1 MFHKNHFDAR
11 STDHSNDRFHCS
23 WVILW
28 IISAILTGSVGAGA
42 DTVGR
47 GEIPPSLWQAREF
60 PAATDILWAS
70 ENTALFRLD
79 LPAHHRGADPQERW
93 WAIELIDLDDATP
106 SDFRLRILDRDG
118 RPYPG
123 WPSRSQTRVT
133 LLAQEGPLFAEVLF
147 PSAAEGT
154 TPPALSYGLRAIQG
168 ASPTVLTR
176 DGEPVD
182 EWEEGIKAPVTRD
195 GEPVD
200 EWEEGI
206 KAPVTRDG
214 EPVDEWEEG
223 VKAPVTRDGEPVDE
237 WEEGHRSGRW
247 SGPCPEP
254 RNDADDSLVCATP
267 IDLGGRL
274 GGRLGGVAAGDRVDD
289 RDAFI
294 FELDHDAAIVL
305 ESRGDLDLRGR
316 LFDDRGQL
324 LATDD
329 DGGLAGNFRLA
340 LELPAGRYVVRIENR
355 AGEGAYRLLST
366 LGPTGWNPW
375 R

>member
-11 STDHSNDRFHCS
+11 STDHSNNRFHCS

-42 DTVGR
+42 DTVVR

-133 LLAQEGPLFAEVLF
+133 LLAQEGPLFAEVLLL
-147 PSAAEGT
+147 SAAEGT
-154 TPPALSYGLRAIQG
+154 TPPALSYGLRAIRG

-182 EWEEGIKAPVTRD
+182 EWEEGIN
-195 GEPVD
+195 
-200 EWEEGI
+200 
-206 KAPVTRDG
+206 
-214 EPVDEWEEG
+214 
-223 VKAPVTRDGEPVDE
+223 APVTRDGEPVDE

-247 SGPCPEP
+247 SGPCPEQ

-274 GGRLGGVAAGDRVDD
+274 GGRLGGVAAGERVDD
-289 RDAFI
+289 RDAFV